1 MADDPLIGTDAAEA
15 HRLMREA
22 LDCAREAE
30 AAGEV
35 PVGAVIADVSGAVVA
50 RAANAPIAR
59 HDPTAHAEMLALRAA
74 GRALGNYR
82 LPGCVLYVT
91 LEPCVMCV
99 GALVHARVARIV
111 YGAADPKTGACGSVF
126 ELAASA
132 KMNHRIEVTGGVLAF
147 SGLAVAVGVYMVMR
161 VTGIGPVGTL
171 VASGRLKEH
180 PKVILA
186 DFTDNTGDS
195 TLATF

>member
-1 MADDPLIGTDAAEA
+1 MDERRTQVVTGACAAAE
-15 HRLMREA
+15 RSLMELA
-22 LDCAREAE
+22 LECAREAQ

-35 PVGAVIADVSGAVVA
+35 PVGAVLVDASGAVVA

-59 HDPTAHAEMLALRAA
+59 RDPTAHAEILALRAA

-91 LEPCVMCV
+91 LEPCPMCV

-126 ELAASA
+126 DLAARREL
-132 KMNHRIEVTGGVLAF
+132 NHRIEVRGGVLADECGALLKRF
-147 SGLAVAVGVYMVMR
+147 FEARRGRA
-161 VTGIGPVGTL
+161 
-171 VASGRLKEH
+171 AS
-180 PKVILA
+180 
-186 DFTDNTGDS
+186 
-195 TLATF
+195 

>member
-1 MADDPLIGTDAAEA
+1 MANDPSTGSAAAEA
-15 HRLMREA
+15 LRLMREA

-35 PVGAVIADVSGAVVA
+35 PVGAVIADSSGAVIA

-59 HDPTAHAEMLALRAA
+59 RDATAHAEMLALRAA

-91 LEPCVMCV
+91 LEPCAMCV

-111 YGAADPKTGACGSVF
+111 YGAADPKTGACGSAF
-126 ELAASA
+126 ELAASP
-132 KMNHRIEVTGGVLAF
+132 KMNHRIDVVAGVLAGECGALLKRF
-147 SGLAVAVGVYMVMR
+147 FEAR
-161 VTGIGPVGTL
+161 R
-171 VASGRLKEH
+171 GRG
-180 PKVILA
+180 A
-186 DFTDNTGDS
+186 G
-195 TLATF
+195 